1 MTLMKR
7 MGFPTLL
14 DNKWMTDLF
23 DTERF
28 FDADWLK
35 RVQAVPAV
43 NVVEKDK
50 MFEIE
55 MAAPGLNK
63 KDFNITIENGVLTIT
78 VEKEETREEKEENF
92 TRKEFNYTNF
102 VRSFTLPENVK
113 TEKVDATYEHGLL
126 RLMLP
131 KEVETK
137 VKPKAIEVH

>member
-1 MTLMKR
+1 MKR

-23 DTERF
+23 DTEKF

-35 RVQAVPAV
+35 RIQAVPAV

-78 VEKEETREEKEENF
+78 VEKEEKREEKEENF

-102 VRSFTLPENVK
+102 IRSFTLPENVK
-113 TEKVDATYEHGLL
+113 TEKVDAIYEN
-126 RLMLP
+126 
-131 KEVETK
+131 
-137 VKPKAIEVH
+137 